1 MNEDYFIEPVA
12 TSFPEDAAAQPH
24 RIYKRH
30 APEHPGEQDKKQP
43 AAWAACGVQGI
54 VSFLIPLTMNWQQLD
69 PRIHN
74 LSSVTWSTQWKDKG
88 IIANP

>member
-12 TSFPEDAAAQPH
+12 ASFPEDRVAQPH

-30 APEHPGEQDKKQP
+30 APERRGEQGERQP

-54 VSFLIPLTMNWQQLD
+54 VSFLLPLPMGQWQPGPGVHD
-69 PRIHN
+69 
-74 LSSVTWSTQWKDKG
+74 LSSAV
-88 IIANP
+88 